1 MTLFAAK
8 RRKGR
13 RHRRVALLAVG
24 EPASM
29 LMKTSRRI
37 LSRQNNF
44 NETEERRNSL
54 SRPSLSRAV
63 AASYT

>member
-44 NETEERRNSL
+44 NETRREETLSL
-54 SRPSLSRAV
+54 DRPSLAR
-63 AASYT
+63 